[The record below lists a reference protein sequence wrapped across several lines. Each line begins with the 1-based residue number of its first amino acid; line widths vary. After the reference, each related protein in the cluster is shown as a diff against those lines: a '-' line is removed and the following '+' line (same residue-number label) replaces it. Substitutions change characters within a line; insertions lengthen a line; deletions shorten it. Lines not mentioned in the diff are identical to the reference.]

1 MMNLIN
7 FFIVATVFVSIVSVL
22 RISCIWFTCM
32 LFMVLFSGQ
41 LLKICCF
48 VSLLLNQKCAIES
61 KDDIIRQE
69 PKHLK
74 MAYSHTASNFNF
86 IRGKETFSQ
95 FRKWY
100 LVFILRGSVTCL
112 LTLLFTLK
120 ASDVKLSTSIL
131 RLLLLQ
137 AVQVRN
143 ICAPHKQQI
152 RCLTLFF
159 KFSKSCNMFGCQ
171 LFFFFFFCI

>member
-1 MMNLIN
+1 MFVPQKSGAHRINLVLHWGGGEGGEDRVKSRWWIWLI
-7 FFIVATVFVSIVSVL
+7 FFIVATVFVLIVSVF

-95 FRKWY
+95 FSKWY

-137 AVQVRN
+137 AV
-143 ICAPHKQQI
+143 
-152 RCLTLFF
+152 
-159 KFSKSCNMFGCQ
+159 
-171 LFFFFFFCI
+171 